1 MKYYSYRACSTT
13 PVFLTTFSALGESR
27 EKGYLGSAKR
37 KTPPLQREQECQLKQ
52 CNSKASDN

>member
-1 MKYYSYRACSTT
+1 MDEGR
-13 PVFLTTFSALGESR
+13 LGESR

-37 KTPPLQREQECQLKQ
+37 KTPPPQKGQECQLKQ